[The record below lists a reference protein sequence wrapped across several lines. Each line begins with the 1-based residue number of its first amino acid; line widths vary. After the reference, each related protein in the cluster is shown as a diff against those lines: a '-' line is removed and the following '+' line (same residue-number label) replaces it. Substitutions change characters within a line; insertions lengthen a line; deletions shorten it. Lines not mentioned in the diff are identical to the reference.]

1 MTDCYREKVLAA
13 KRRVIDELAQF
24 RTDNSDTRLATLKVA
39 IDNWHNMVGAWSQ
52 ANTVKPTKRNLN

>member
-1 MTDCYREKVLAA
+1 MVDCYREKVLAA
-13 KRRVIDELAQF
+13 RGRVIDELAQF
-24 RTDNSDTRLATLKVA
+24 RIDNSDTCLATLKVA

>member
-1 MTDCYREKVLAA
+1 MVDCYREKVLAA